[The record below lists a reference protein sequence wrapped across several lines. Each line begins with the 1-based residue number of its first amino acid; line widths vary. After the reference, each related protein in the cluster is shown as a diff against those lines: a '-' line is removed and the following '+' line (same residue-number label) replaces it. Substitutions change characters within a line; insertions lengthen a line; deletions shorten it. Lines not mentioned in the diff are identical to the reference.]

1 MPWSSASLEQGS
13 KAGASGL
20 GTAWSSSGNSEWRD
34 RGSVSRALALCWEAY
49 WRFSRHQLGS
59 DRSPGPWGGMGATAE
74 VGETEFGT
82 CSEGGLGGPCSLMN

>member
-20 GTAWSSSGNSEWRD
+20 DTAWSSSGDSECGGTDGAFQGLW
-34 RGSVSRALALCWEAY
+34 LYWKAY

-59 DRSPGPWGGMGATAE
+59 DRSPGPWDGMGH
-74 VGETEFGT
+74 
-82 CSEGGLGGPCSLMN
+82 GGNSRGGRNRVWHIF